1 MGNKVILAVDDNPSI
16 LAVIRSILKDQYDVL
31 ISKSAP
37 MAMNILKTE
46 KADLI
51 LLDIEMPGMSGF
63 EFLHEIRK
71 NPKCMKIPVLIVS
84 SHAEDEFRTHA
95 KSCGAEDLVSK
106 PIDAQLLLRKIND
119 ALTNP
124 VKSILADL

>member
-1 MGNKVILAVDDNPSI
+1 MGNKVILAIDDNPAI

-84 SHAEDEFRTHA
+84 SHAEDEFRKHA
-95 KSCGAEDLVSK
+95 ESCGAQGLVSK
-106 PIDAQLLLRKIND
+106 PVDAELLLQKISA
-119 ALTNP
+119 ALAGP
-124 VKSILADL
+124 VKSILSDL

>member
-1 MGNKVILAVDDNPSI
+1 MPYMGNKVILAIDDNPVI

-46 KADLI
+46 KSDLI

-63 EFLHEIRK
+63 EFLH
-71 NPKCMKIPVLIVS
+71 
-84 SHAEDEFRTHA
+84 
-95 KSCGAEDLVSK
+95 
-106 PIDAQLLLRKIND
+106 
-119 ALTNP
+119 
-124 VKSILADL
+124 

>member
-1 MGNKVILAVDDNPSI
+1 MSNKVILAIDDNPAI

-37 MAMNILKTE
+37 IAMNILKTE

-84 SHAEDEFRTHA
+84 SHTGDEFRKHA
-95 KSCGAEDLVSK
+95 ESSGAEGLVPK
-106 PIDAQLLLRKIND
+106 PIDAELLLQRISD
-119 ALTNP
+119 ALAKP
-124 VKSILADL
+124 ARSILADL